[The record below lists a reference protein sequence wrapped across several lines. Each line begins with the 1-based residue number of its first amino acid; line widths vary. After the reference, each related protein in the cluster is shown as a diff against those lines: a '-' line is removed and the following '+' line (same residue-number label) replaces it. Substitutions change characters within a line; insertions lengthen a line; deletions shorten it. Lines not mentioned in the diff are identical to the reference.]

1 MTTARRDAAV
11 RDQPSL
17 FDAPVFKPEHSNKDI
32 ERVKGSIAD
41 VILQFFRLQRVG
53 GRFFAADLHK
63 FVVDRANIAPA
74 SADRVM
80 RDLRIGGQ
88 LNYSVV
94 SRQRSEYR
102 VESVS

>member
-1 MTTARRDAAV
+1 MSRARRDAAF

-17 FDAPVFKPEHSNKDI
+17 FDAPVSKPEHSDKDL
-32 ERVKGSIAD
+32 ERVRGSIAD
-41 VILQFFRLQRVG
+41 VILKFFRLQRVG

-63 FVVDRANIAPA
+63 FVVDRATIAPA

-80 RDLRIGGQ
+80 RDLRRGGQ
-88 LNYSVV
+88 VNYSVV